1 MEVTAIAFCV
11 LLTIADVFG
20 ILSNLSCLWYFIKSC
35 NKGLYNHLIIL
46 LGLLDT
52 IICSG
57 HIGLVVPYHSEE
69 LTCESF
75 TSINEDACSKPLK
88 RLLLIL
94 PNSLYAFSGAIMGVL
109 SVIRCLSIIFP
120 FYMIRKIGVC
130 SFLFIFSTFITLFSL
145 FKSCDTDS
153 LTYVGTISINF
164 VLIVVVVALS
174 GFPSIFIL
182 IKKSRQNIGSTGGG
196 TKRRENI
203 AIRNHRRASFTIFI
217 LTAVFIITNG
227 IGIPLSVIPY
237 ITCSNER
244 NSDIWVNYYSKIS
257 GALLLMNSICNP
269 LVLIV
274 RKIEI
279 RVFLMAKVRKVMSL
293 LI

>member
-20 ILSNLSCLWYFIKSC
+20 ILFNLSCLWYFIKSC

-57 HIGLVVPYHSEE
+57 HICLVVSYHSEE
-69 LTCESF
+69 LTCERF

-94 PNSLYAFSGAIMGVL
+94 PNSLYAFSGAITGVL
-109 SVIRCLSIIFP
+109 SVIRSLSIIFP
-120 FYMIRKIGVC
+120 FYMIRKIGVS
-130 SFLFIFSTFITLFSL
+130 SFLFIFSTFFTLFSFFEL
-145 FKSCDTDS
+145 CDS
-153 LTYVGTISINF
+153 LTYVRTISINF
-164 VLIVVVVALS
+164 VLIVVVVALT

-182 IKKSRQNIGSTGGG
+182 IKKSRQNIGSTGGRNKTQG
-196 TKRRENI
+196 NI
-203 AIRNHRRASFTIFI
+203 TIRNHRRASFTIFI

-257 GALLLMNSICNP
+257 NALFLMNSICNP

-279 RVFLMAKVRKVMSL
+279 RAFLMAKVRKVMSL